1 MSPTPMSQIVISDHE
16 VRALIG
22 LKSSNNSTVKK
33 LLFPTYTDFYLLM
46 FYVWFSKI
54 RKTKKHKPQVA
65 NMCASVP
72 AQLED
77 KANADT

>member
-1 MSPTPMSQIVISDHE
+1 MCGFQ
-16 VRALIG
+16 
-22 LKSSNNSTVKK
+22 K
-33 LLFPTYTDFYLLM
+33 LERL
-46 FYVWFSKI
+46 
-54 RKTKKHKPQVA
+54 KKHKPQVA